1 MRSYAMKW
9 VGILGL
15 FFCTLG
21 ISAEIPI
28 YFQTTTPPVVVFNPP
43 AKSPLALANEAF
55 LIKYGSEFGVLG
67 TTGGIQ
73 GQLVVLVS
81 DMQIA
86 SNLWAKMVGAGD
98 AYNGINGGIFRYQ
111 DTAVPVQPNWQYVG
125 RVQIPENAMGRLILL
140 NGTPAVRGFL
150 VTMDSRCIFAKAA
163 VETINNVPIQPT
175 QLISSQKVGY
185 TGIGYEH
192 SVNGGTGA
200 LLSSILV
207 TMGSKHPAGVFNEIC
222 PVDIY
227 IRY

>member
-1 MRSYAMKW
+1 MKVQAMKW
-9 VGILGL
+9 LGVFGLL
-15 FFCTLG
+15 FGTLG
-21 ISAEIPI
+21 IAAEIPM
-28 YFQTTTPPVVVFNPP
+28 YFQTATPPVVVFNPP

-55 LIKYGSEFGVLG
+55 LVKYGAEYGVLG
-67 TTGGIQ
+67 TTAGIQ
-73 GQLVVLVS
+73 GQLVVLVN

-98 AYNGINGGIFRYQ
+98 AYNGLNGGMFRYA
-111 DTAVPVQPNWQYVG
+111 DYSTPVYSDWRFVG
-125 RVQIPENAMGRLILL
+125 RIQIPENNIGRLVLL

-150 VTMDSRCIFAKAA
+150 VVMDNQCVFSKAA
-163 VETINNVPIQPT
+163 VETINNVPVQAT

-192 SVNGGTGA
+192 LVNGGAGA

-207 TMGSKHPAGVFNEIC
+207 TMGVHHPSGPWNQIC

-227 IRY
+227 IRH